1 VHDQAVRAEPTHK
14 RVRAFL
20 GGALVADSAEAWLV
34 WEVPSYP
41 AYYVPRRH
49 VAAHLEPTGRT
60 EAGPGGLSGRV
71 HDVVAGTA
79 VAKAAAATFEDAS
92 LPVLRN
98 LVRFQFA
105 AMDQWLEE
113 DEPVFVHPR
122 DPYTRVDILASS
134 RRVEVAVADVVV
146 AESDQ
151 PRILFETGLPPRY
164 YLPFPHLRTEYLR
177 RSDTVTRCP
186 YKGTAHYWS
195 VEVRGVLHED
205 CAWYYGAPLPES
217 QKIAGLVC
225 FYQEKVDVTVD
236 GTPLSSTP
244 GHRSARS

>member
-1 VHDQAVRAEPTHK
+1 MPDSDIRAERTHK

-20 GGALVADSAEAWLV
+20 GGSLVADSTEAWMV

-41 AYYVPRRH
+41 AYYVPRRD
-49 VAAHLEPTGRT
+49 VAAHLQPTGAT
-60 EAGPGGLSGRV
+60 EAGPGGMPGTV
-71 HDVVAGTA
+71 HDVVAGHA
-79 VAKAAAATFEDAS
+79 VAKGAACTFQDAS
-92 LPVLRN
+92 LPLLRD
-98 LVRFQFA
+98 LVRLQFA

-113 DEPVFVHPR
+113 DELVFVHPR

-134 RRVEVAVADVVV
+134 RRVEVAVAGVLV

-164 YLPFPHLRTEYLR
+164 YLPFPHLRGEYLR

-195 VEVRGVLHED
+195 VEVEGVLHED
-205 CAWYYGAPLPES
+205 CAWYYDAPLPES
-217 QKIAGLVC
+217 QRIAGLVC
-225 FYQEKVDVTVD
+225 FYQEKADVTVD
-236 GTPLSSTP
+236 GAPLP
-244 GHRSARS
+244 SAAPRRRT